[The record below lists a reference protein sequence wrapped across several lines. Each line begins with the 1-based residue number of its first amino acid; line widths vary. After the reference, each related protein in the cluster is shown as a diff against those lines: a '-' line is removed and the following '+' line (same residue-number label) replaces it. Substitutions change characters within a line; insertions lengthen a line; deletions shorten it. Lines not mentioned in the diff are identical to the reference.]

1 MDLQFLNTI
10 FAGIKQNEYKWIGW
24 QEATRPLEKDL
35 YNSYDE
41 NNLSFDNLEECR
53 KHIEKLEKDPTVI
66 SIWIT
71 PNSFLT
77 QRTHAESML
86 GHIGWMFVDVDY
98 TSVDRIK
105 SWIDEFTADY
115 NLYPSMIVNSGR
127 GVQLYWKL
135 TDAWQSDGWKN
146 VQQGIR
152 QYFQAD
158 HMVSRAGNYMR
169 VPGTENRKYLLKKKR
184 DEGYTNVYQ
193 CRLIEN
199 NDRIYAQSDFTALLP
214 QIQHQAPA
222 QVSNPFTEIKLMGKV
237 GLDKI
242 RQHCPVVDTA
252 FQAIENNDASN
263 TPGHQK
269 RLLAASMI
277 RHTVN
282 NEKYVLDT
290 FGHCDDFNPEIT
302 LKMYR
307 SVNQK
312 PITCQKLRSSE
323 WDKMCSDTCPL
334 MADVSKRSPIA
345 FAYREGEQL
354 ELTGDLLKKTDNDAA
369 FKELALRA
377 KTNDNLLSRAKLIKQ
392 ISVAFGIRET
402 EIKQYMK
409 ELTVQDERMSY
420 VVNGKIDEVKAAVF
434 IIEKHRLIRYKEE
447 FYCYREGIWERMS
460 QEEVEA
466 LIHKEIR
473 DYSSNH
479 VISEVIQ
486 AVKRESLVTSDVVD
500 AKQDT
505 YVIACKNGLLD
516 VRTKNL
522 KEFEPEDY
530 RFQKMNA
537 AYVPNAKS
545 PGFLKVVDDLFGGDP
560 DSVEK
565 KMLLQEIMGYLLIPD
580 YTLVKKMFYF
590 YGPKAN
596 NGKSTIIDIFYA
608 LMGEKYIDSVPLNK
622 LDGFML
628 KRLAGKHANI
638 VADQDAQTKV
648 PDGVF
653 KQLVGGRDWI
663 TADVKYKE
671 AINFKNKAR
680 LIFAVNKLPYSQAKD
695 AGYYTRIVTLV
706 FNNKFVVNP
715 DPNDKRQMK
724 ASPEKIDQ
732 IIEHELDGILIWALE
747 GLDRLLVNQK
757 LTIPKSSDEALDEY
771 QKENNSVLLF
781 VDETCRLGPA
791 YSIDRTELY
800 AKYTDWCDG
809 NGFDK
814 KVNARTFY
822 KTLELELDIES
833 KKSCNTR
840 KLKGIQHSLFA

>member
-1 MDLQFLNTI
+1 
-10 FAGIKQNEYKWIGW
+10 
-24 QEATRPLEKDL
+24 
-35 YNSYDE
+35 
-41 NNLSFDNLEECR
+41 
-53 KHIEKLEKDPTVI
+53 
-66 SIWIT
+66 
-71 PNSFLT
+71 
-77 QRTHAESML
+77 
-86 GHIGWMFVDVDY
+86 
-98 TSVDRIK
+98 
-105 SWIDEFTADY
+105 
-115 NLYPSMIVNSGR
+115 MIVDSGK
-127 GVQLYWKL
+127 GIQLYWKL
-135 TDAWQSDGWKN
+135 ADYWNSDEWKP
-146 VQQGIR
+146 VQEIVR
-152 QYFQAD
+152 DFFSAD
-158 HMVSRAGNYMR
+158 NQVFRAGGYMR

-184 DEGYTNVYQ
+184 EKGYTKIYQ
-193 CRLIEN
+193 CRVIEK
-199 NDRIYAQSDFTALLP
+199 NDRIYTKSSFAGLMSNVLQVKTILP
-214 QIQHQAPA
+214 TKNILNFG
-222 QVSNPFTEIKLMGKV
+222 VNLKGKA
-237 GLDKI
+237 GLNKI
-242 RQHCPVVDTA
+242 RRHCTVVDNA

-282 NEKYVLDT
+282 EEQYVLDT
-290 FGHCDDFNPEIT
+290 FSHCDDYNRDIT
-302 LKMYR
+302 LKMYH
-307 SVNQK
+307 SIKQK
-312 PITCQKLRSSE
+312 PITCQKLQSSE
-323 WDKMCSDTCPL
+323 WDCMCSGTCPL
-334 MADVSKRSPIA
+334 MVDVGKRSPIA
-345 FAYREGEQL
+345 FAYRDGDGL
-354 ELTGDLLKKTDNDAA
+354 ELSGDLLKKSDNDAA

-377 KTNDNLLSRAKLIKQ
+377 KINDNLLARAKLIRQ
-392 ISVAFGIRET
+392 ISVAFGLRET
-402 EIKQYMK
+402 AIKQYIK
-409 ELTVQDERMSY
+409 EISVQDELLPY
-420 VVNGKIDEVKAAVF
+420 IVNGRIDEVKTATF
-434 IIEKHRLIRYKEE
+434 IIEKHLLIRYNEE
-447 FYCYREGIWERMS
+447 FYGYRDGIWERMS

-466 LIHKEIR
+466 LIHREIR

-516 VRTKNL
+516 VRTKKL
-522 KEFEPEDY
+522 KKFEPGDY

-537 AYVPNAKS
+537 DYIPNAKP
-545 PGFLKVVDDLFGGDP
+545 PGFLKVVNDLFSGDK
-560 DSVEK
+560 DAIEK

-596 NGKSTIIDIFYA
+596 NGKSTILDIVYA

-638 VADQDAQTKV
+638 VADQDTKTKV

-671 AINFKNKAR
+671 AINFKNTAR

-715 DPNDKRQMK
+715 DPKDKRQMK
-724 ASPEKIDQ
+724 ANPERIDK
-732 IIEHELDGILIWALE
+732 IIEHELDGILIWGLE
-747 GLDRLLVNQK
+747 GLDRLLANQK
-757 LTIPKSSDEALDEY
+757 LTIPVSSDESLDEY
-771 QKENNSVLLF
+771 QKENSSVLLF

-800 AKYTDWCDG
+800 TKYKDWCEG

-814 KVNARTFY
+814 KVNARNFY
-822 KTLELELDIES
+822 KTLELELGVEW
-833 KKSCNTR
+833 KKSGNTR
-840 KLKGIQHSLFA
+840 NLEGIQHSIFI